1 MFAQAAV
8 QQYGSDVIAALWL
21 YTEAVLSRMFGLWLL
36 NAGC

>member
-8 QQYGSDVIAALWL
+8 QHYCFYIIAALWL
-21 YTEAVLSRMFGLWLL
+21 YTEAMMSRMFGLWLL